1 MAWPWTRR
9 EPEEDD
15 LKTRLRRL
23 EAGFR
28 DLQLEWDSVVD
39 KLLVKAARHR
49 KREQRAA
56 EAAEAETEQIPME
69 TPTTD
74 RKAALRARWAARRNG
89 VRT

>member
-1 MAWPWTRR
+1 MR
-9 EPEEDD
+9 
-15 LKTRLRRL
+15 TRLRRL

-28 DLQLEWDSVVD
+28 ELQLEWDSVVD

-56 EAAEAETEQIPME
+56 EAAEAEPEQLPME
-69 TPTTD
+69 TPALD
-74 RKAALRARWAARRNG
+74 RKAALRARLAARRNG